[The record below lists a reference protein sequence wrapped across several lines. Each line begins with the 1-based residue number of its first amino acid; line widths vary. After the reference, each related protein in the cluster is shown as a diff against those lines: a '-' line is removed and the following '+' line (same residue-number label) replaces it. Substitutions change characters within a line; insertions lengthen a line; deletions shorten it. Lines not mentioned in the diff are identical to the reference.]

1 MCFDT
6 ASYMNMY
13 VKKKVYLHHLIFNNI
28 KFVSCLSTSKKKKE
42 IVTVKMSTFIKLYI
56 YIFTVMGS

>member
-1 MCFDT
+1 
-6 ASYMNMY
+6 MNMY
-13 VKKKVYLHHLIFNNI
+13 VKKKVFLHHLIFSNI
-28 KFVSCLSTSKKKKE
+28 KFVSYLSTSKKKE

>member
-28 KFVSCLSTSKKKKE
+28 KFVSCLSTSKKKR
-42 IVTVKMSTFIKLYI
+42 KL
-56 YIFTVMGS
+56 

>member
-13 VKKKVYLHHLIFNNI
+13 VKKKVFLHHLIFSNI
-28 KFVSCLSTSKKKKE
+28 KFVSYLSTSKKKE